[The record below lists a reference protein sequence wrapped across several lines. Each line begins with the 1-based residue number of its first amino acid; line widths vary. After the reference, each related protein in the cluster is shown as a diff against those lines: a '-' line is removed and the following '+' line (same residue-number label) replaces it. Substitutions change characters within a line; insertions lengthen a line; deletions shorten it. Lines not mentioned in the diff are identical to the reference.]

1 MIRRI
6 ENQRS
11 DREYRRETL
20 QEHYVKRNTEK
31 VSFHVRHQGIALQAS
46 GLQAQEDQC
55 KIKRYKSIN
64 ETKKNSNPKSC
75 RNRRNIFTSLE
86 CHISRFF
93 VILLMPDPQ
102 SANYLCL
109 DFGD

>member
-11 DREYRRETL
+11 DREYRKGTL

-31 VSFHVRHQGIALQAS
+31 VSFRVRHQGIALQAK
-46 GLQAQEDQC
+46 EDQC

-86 CHISRFF
+86 YHISRFF
-93 VILLMPDPQ
+93 VILLMRDPQ
-102 SANYLCL
+102 SANYFCL